1 MNIKTERALVDAFAE
16 KWCAVHAANEARDY
30 AGVRAACRD
39 IEVMRATLDLLGI
52 EWGCIEG
59 RGNAIAEKRFGIGK
73 VA

>member
-1 MNIKTERALVDAFAE
+1 MNIKTERALVDAFADR
-16 KWCAVHAANEARDY
+16 WTAIHAANEAMDY

-39 IEVMRATLDLLGI
+39 IEVMRATLDLLGV

-59 RGNAIAEKRFGIGK
+59 RGNAIAEKRFGIVE